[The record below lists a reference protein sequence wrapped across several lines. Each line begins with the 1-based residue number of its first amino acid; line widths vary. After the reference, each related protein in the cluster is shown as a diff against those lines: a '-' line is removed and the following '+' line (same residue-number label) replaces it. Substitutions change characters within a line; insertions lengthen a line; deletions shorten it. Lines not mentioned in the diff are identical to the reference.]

1 MGRKSHQLRVGVF
14 PARDQ
19 HPDVGRRHRRRCDAR
34 RGSGRAC
41 LARHPALPG
50 RPADMRNNSSTSSQA
65 WPPTIRHDQ
74 DGEGRASGSGRSGA
88 VNGETGQVPRL
99 VVGISRSRASW
110 WALAWAVGEARRRR
124 ARLLLAHVFRPPVA
138 PATAAYGEA
147 ASACPGTR
155 TPTAGITPEGSRMS
169 ANGGQRRGFGPYR
182 ASSRPDNRDL
192 HAMTGSRS

>member
-1 MGRKSHQLRVGVF
+1 M
-14 PARDQ
+14 
-19 HPDVGRRHRRRCDAR
+19 
-34 RGSGRAC
+34 
-41 LARHPALPG
+41 
-50 RPADMRNNSSTSSQA
+50 
-65 WPPTIRHDQ
+65 
-74 DGEGRASGSGRSGA
+74 
-88 VNGETGQVPRL
+88 NGETGRVPRL

-124 ARLLLAHVFRPPVA
+124 ARLLLAHVFRPLVA

-147 ASACPGTR
+147 GLSMPRDPYADSGHY
-155 TPTAGITPEGSRMS
+155 PEGSRMS